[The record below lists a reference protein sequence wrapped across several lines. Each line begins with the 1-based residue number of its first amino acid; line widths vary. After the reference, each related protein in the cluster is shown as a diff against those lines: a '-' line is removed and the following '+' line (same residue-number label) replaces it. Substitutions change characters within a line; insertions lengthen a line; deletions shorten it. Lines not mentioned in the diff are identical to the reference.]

1 MAIYVR
7 RNNWRPVGRIRT
19 DPKNCGGWEAAPAVE
34 ERHHEERPMKRL
46 LLDAEKGDANAQ
58 FNLGVLYDNRLD
70 DNGHPIGSNRA
81 QALKWLQMA
90 AEQGMARAQ
99 TKLAEI
105 YAGGAKATGD
115 DAKACFWFLLAADGS
130 NGIHRLNAQSGYAR
144 TAANLTKAEIAR
156 TT

>member
-1 MAIYVR
+1 
-7 RNNWRPVGRIRT
+7 
-19 DPKNCGGWEAAPAVE
+19 
-34 ERHHEERPMKRL
+34 MKRL
-46 LLDAEKGDANAQ
+46 QAAAEKGDASAQ

-99 TKLAEI
+99 AKLAEV

-144 TAANLTKAEIAR
+144 AAANLTKAEIAR
-156 TT
+156 TTKLARGRKPSTRSAPTIGDIQPAHRVA